1 MKVYGITGFKNA
13 GKTTL
18 TERLVTE
25 IAGRGFSVSTV
36 KHAHHAIDV
45 DTPGKDTFR
54 HRAAGARQV
63 MLATAAR
70 WALMTELRGA
80 EEPELADLLTRMDPV
95 DIVLVEG
102 FKRGGHPKVE
112 AHRLVLGHPLIAAG
126 DPSVR
131 LVAADGPLTVPVTV
145 PVMDLNDV
153 AGIAG
158 FILRD
163 LGLQA

>member
-25 IAGRGFSVSTV
+25 IAGREFSVSTV
-36 KHAHHAIDV
+36 KHAHHAIDI

-80 EEPELADLLTRMDPV
+80 EEPELADLLARMDPV

-126 DPSVR
+126 DASVR
-131 LVAADGPLTVPVTV
+131 LVAADGPLTVPVAV
-145 PVMDLNDV
+145 PVLDLNDV
-153 AGIAG
+153 SGIAE

-163 LGLQA
+163 VGLQA

>member
-1 MKVYGITGFKNA
+1 MKIYGITGFKNA

-25 IAGRGFSVSTV
+25 IAGRGFTVSTV
-36 KHAHHAIDV
+36 KHAHHAIDI

-80 EEPELADLLTRMDPV
+80 EEPELADLLARMDPV

-112 AHRLVLGHPLIAAG
+112 AHRVALGHPLIASETRRCG
-126 DPSVR
+126 CWR
-131 LVAADGPLTVPVTV
+131 LTG
-145 PVMDLNDV
+145 
-153 AGIAG
+153 
-158 FILRD
+158 R
-163 LGLQA
+163 

>member
-36 KHAHHAIDV
+36 KHAHHAIDI

-54 HRAAGARQV
+54 HRGRRAAGHAGHGGALGIDDRIARGGG
-63 MLATAAR
+63 TGWPISWR
-70 WALMTELRGA
+70 GWTRGLRSG
-80 EEPELADLLTRMDPV
+80 R
-95 DIVLVEG
+95 G

-112 AHRLVLGHPLIAAG
+112 AHRPTLGHPLIATE
-126 DPSVR
+126 DVSVR
-131 LVAADGPLTVPVTV
+131 LVAADGPLAVPVAV

-153 AGIAG
+153 AGIAE

-163 LGLQA
+163 AGLQA